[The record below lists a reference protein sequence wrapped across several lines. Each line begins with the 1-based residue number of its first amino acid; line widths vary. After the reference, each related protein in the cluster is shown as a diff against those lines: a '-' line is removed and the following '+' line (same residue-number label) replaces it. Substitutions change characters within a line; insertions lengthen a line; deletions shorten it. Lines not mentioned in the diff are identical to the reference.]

1 MNYKYSIINPIE
13 HKQLYMYSEY
23 HGIKFIDAYK
33 KNRISALKMCLKRL
47 KNISDPKD
55 KIFEAFKSFTFDEY
69 NKESIH
75 ILYLELIINKFN
87 FFKNNDVKFD
97 SEIIRDM
104 NFILFDKTGNKS
116 FKKQKIDKL
125 IKIFE
130 IKKSFSEYFEKST
143 SANRLNNQFDEV
155 FHLTFSYVL
164 SEYFSLL
171 KSFKYL
177 SALFKIN
184 DLLIYRLN
192 NQNFIN
198 LQLLSCSIGLEL
210 ITFDETKKDILGN

>member
-1 MNYKYSIINPIE
+1 MNYKYSIINPME
-13 HKQLYMYSEY
+13 NKQLYMYSEY
-23 HGIKFIDAYK
+23 HGIKFINAYK

-55 KIFEAFKSFTFDEY
+55 KIFEVFKSFTFNGY

-87 FFKNNDVKFD
+87 FFKNNNVKFN
-97 SEIIRDM
+97 SEIISDM
-104 NFILFDKTGNKS
+104 NFILFDKTENKS

-143 SANRLNNQFDEV
+143 IPNRLNNQFDEV
-155 FHLTFSYVL
+155 FHLTFSYIL
-164 SEYFSLL
+164 YEYFSLL

-177 SALFKIN
+177 SSLFKIN

-198 LQLLSCSIGLEL
+198 LKLLSCSIGLEL

>member
-1 MNYKYSIINPIE
+1 
-13 HKQLYMYSEY
+13 
-23 HGIKFIDAYK
+23 
-33 KNRISALKMCLKRL
+33 
-47 KNISDPKD
+47 
-55 KIFEAFKSFTFDEY
+55 
-69 NKESIH
+69 
-75 ILYLELIINKFN
+75 
-87 FFKNNDVKFD
+87 
-97 SEIIRDM
+97 M
-104 NFILFDKTGNKS
+104 NFILLDKTENKS

-130 IKKSFSEYFEKST
+130 IKKSFSEYFEKSS
-143 SANRLNNQFDEV
+143 SANRLNNQWDDV

>member
-13 HKQLYMYSEY
+13 NKQLYMYSEY
-23 HGIKFIDAYK
+23 HGIKFINAYK
-33 KNRISALKMCLKRL
+33 KNRISALKLCLKRL
-47 KNISDPKD
+47 KNISDPQD
-55 KIFEAFKSFTFDEY
+55 KILEAFKSFTFEEH
-69 NKESIH
+69 NKENIH

-87 FFKNNDVKFD
+87 FFKNNNVKFN
-97 SEIIRDM
+97 SEIISDM
-104 NFILFDKTGNKS
+104 NFILFDKTENKS

-143 SANRLNNQFDEV
+143 IPNRLNNQFDEV
-155 FHLTFSYVL
+155 FHLTFSYIL
-164 SEYFSLL
+164 YEYFSLL

-177 SALFKIN
+177 SSLFKIN

-198 LQLLSCSIGLEL
+198 LKLLSCSIGLEL